1 MPTRSSPAALPAGFE
16 PQLATL
22 VKRAPESDEWLHEIK
37 YDGYRIAARLERG
50 SVTLLS
56 RRGNDWAGHFPTVR
70 DAVAALPV
78 RALLVDGEVA
88 AVLPDG
94 RTSFQGLQNVGR
106 GAELAYFVFDLLHV
120 DGEDVAR
127 LPLEER
133 KRRLER
139 LLASAE
145 GRRVLRYS
153 AHVVGGGARFFAAAC
168 ERGLEGIVSK
178 RRDRPYEPGRHG
190 GWVKTK
196 CWLRQEVVIGGFTEP
211 AGSRL
216 GLGAVLVG
224 VHDDAGA
231 LRFAGK
237 VGTGFSHRGAV
248 ELRARLDRLERRD
261 TPFADPPREA
271 RRWRTHWVRPTLV
284 GEVAFTEWTNDGR
297 MRHPSFQG
305 LREDKAPRD
314 VIRERPVAV
323 PRVATS
329 KRGTA
334 AATRRTVSKRGT
346 AAATKRTAWARPPRS
361 REQAEPGTG
370 TPLPRAASQ
379 NRVDVAGVSLSH
391 PERILYPNE
400 GITKLDLARYYADV
414 AEWIVPHVAGRPL
427 TLVRCPNG
435 IGSCFYMKH
444 TRTWHP
450 PAVIRQVR
458 IREQKKI
465 GDYAVVDS
473 IAGVVA
479 LAQMNIL
486 EIHTWNATDD
496 RLEQPDRVIIDL
508 DPGPEV
514 AWKDVVAA
522 AHVVRAAFAALGLAS
537 FAKTT
542 GGKGVHVVAPFV
554 RHHDWNT
561 SLAFARGLAET
572 IARSEPERYSTSLAK
587 RGRENKILL
596 DYLRN
601 NRGSTAVAAFSTR
614 ARPGCPVSV
623 PVTWD
628 ELTPRLRPDGFTLRN
643 VRRRLARLK
652 TDPWRDY
659 WTARQ
664 RLGVKALRAVGVHP

>member
-1 MPTRSSPAALPAGFE
+1 MASRRSTVALPERFE

-22 VKRAPESDEWLHEIK
+22 VKAAPEGEQWLHEIK
-37 YDGYRIAARLERG
+37 FDGYRIAARVDRG
-50 SVTLLS
+50 RVALLS
-56 RRGNDWAGHFPTVR
+56 RRGNDWAGHFPAVR
-70 DAVAALPV
+70 DAVATLPA
-78 RALLVDGEVA
+78 RRLLVDGEVA

-120 DGEDVAR
+120 DGDDVAR
-127 LPLEER
+127 LPLDER
-133 KRRLER
+133 KARLER
-139 LLASAE
+139 LLAPVA
-145 GRRVLRYS
+145 GHGLLRYS
-153 AHVVGGGARFFAAAC
+153 AHVVGGGARFLEVAC

-178 RRDRPYEPGRHG
+178 RRDRPYEAGRHG

-211 AGSRL
+211 AGSRR

-237 VGTGFSHRGAV
+237 VGTGFSQRGAV
-248 ELRARLDRLERRD
+248 DLRARLDRLERPQP
-261 TPFADPPREA
+261 PFANPPREA

-305 LREDKAPRD
+305 LREDKAARD
-314 VIRERPVAV
+314 VVRERAVAA
-323 PRVATS
+323 PRVAS
-329 KRGTA
+329 KRRA
-334 AATRRTVSKRGT
+334 AVAKAV
-346 AAATKRTAWARPPRS
+346 AYERPPRS
-361 REQAEPGTG
+361 RERAEPGTG
-370 TPLPRAASQ
+370 TPLPRGAAKT
-379 NRVDVAGVSLSH
+379 RVEVAGVSLSH
-391 PERILYPNE
+391 PERILYPEE
-400 GITKLDLARYYADV
+400 GVTKLDLARYYEDV

-435 IGSCFYMKH
+435 LGSCFYMKH

-458 IREQKKI
+458 IRERKKT
-465 GDYAVVDS
+465 GEYAVVDS

-486 EIHTWNATDD
+486 EIHTWNATAD

-522 AHVVRAAFAALGLAS
+522 AHVVRAAFEALGLAS

-554 RHHDWNT
+554 RQHGWDT
-561 SLAFARGLAET
+561 CLAFARGVAET
-572 IARSEPERYSTSLAK
+572 IARSEPGRYSTSLAK
-587 RGRENKILL
+587 RGREDKILL

-623 PVTWD
+623 PIAWD
-628 ELTPRLRPDGFTLRN
+628 ELTPRLRPDRFTLRN
-643 VRRRLARLK
+643 VRRRLGRLK

-659 WTARQ
+659 WTVRQ
-664 RLGVKALRAVGVHP
+664 RLGAKALRAVGAHP

>member
-1 MPTRSSPAALPAGFE
+1 MSTRRTIAALPERFE

-22 VKRAPESDEWLHEIK
+22 VKRAPDGDDWLHEIK
-37 YDGYRIAARLERG
+37 FDGYRIAARVDRG
-50 SVTLLS
+50 AVALLS
-56 RRGNDWAGHFPTVR
+56 RRGNDWASHFPAVR
-70 DAVAALPV
+70 DAIAKLRV
-78 RALLVDGEVA
+78 RRLLMDGEVA

-106 GAELAYFVFDLLHV
+106 GAELAYFVFDLLHL
-120 DGEDVAR
+120 DGADVAR

-133 KRRLER
+133 KARLER
-139 LLASAE
+139 LLAPIA
-145 GRRVLRYS
+145 GRSVLRYS
-153 AHVVGGGARFFAAAC
+153 AHVVGGGARFLEVAC

-224 VHDDAGA
+224 VHDDGGG

-248 ELRARLDRLERRD
+248 ELRARLDRMERVD
-261 TPFADPPREA
+261 PPFVNPPREA
-271 RRWRTHWVRPTLV
+271 RRWRTHWVRPALV

-314 VIRERPVAV
+314 VVRERPVAV
-323 PRVATS
+323 PS
-329 KRGTA
+329 
-334 AATRRTVSKRGT
+334 AATTKRRTAT
-346 AAATKRTAWARPPRS
+346 ETTDAAYERPPRS
-361 REQAEPGTG
+361 RERADPGTG
-370 TPLPRAASQ
+370 TPLPRGASKG
-379 NRVDVAGVSLSH
+379 RVEVAGVSLSH
-391 PERILYPNE
+391 PERVLYPEE
-400 GITKLDLARYYADV
+400 GITKLDLARYYEDV

-458 IREQKKI
+458 IREQKKT

-486 EIHTWNATDD
+486 EIHTWNATAD
-496 RLEQPDRVIIDL
+496 RVEQPDRVIIDL

-522 AHVVRAAFAALGLAS
+522 AHAVRAAFEAVGLTS

-554 RHHDWNT
+554 RQHEWGT
-561 SLAFARGLAET
+561 CLAFARGLAEA
-572 IARSEPERYSTSLAK
+572 IARTDPDRYSTSLAK
-587 RGRENKILL
+587 RGRERKILL

-623 PVTWD
+623 PIGWD
-628 ELTPRLRPDGFTLRN
+628 ELTPRLRPDQFTLRN

-659 WTARQ
+659 WTVRQ
-664 RLGVKALRAVGVHP
+664 RLSAKALRSVGTPP